1 MGRGMSHEND
11 VYTKAVQADS
21 SITGKRWCSNCQY
34 GKDYRNG
41 AWIIS
46 ANKRQKRWMCK
57 DCWERKQ
64 EREKK

>member
-1 MGRGMSHEND
+1 MSHEND
-11 VYTKAVQADS
+11 TYTKAVIADS
-21 SITGKRWCSNCQY
+21 SITGKRFCSNCQM

-57 DCWERKQ
+57 QCYEKKL